1 MVMRSSNWAELLL
14 PTIYNFYDIGRE
26 LRPELRPQIFNV
38 LTSNRADERTVG
50 YGGIAP
56 NAWDNYQ
63 KNGVKGRVDF
73 DKGYTQTYTHEEY
86 VVTFEVERK
95 LLDDDQYGV
104 IAGERARKL
113 GVSATQ
119 KMEMDAASVFN
130 NAFDTSYTGADG
142 KPLCSTTHPR
152 NPNKTGNLVNSGT
165 YSLTK
170 SNLSLV
176 RQAMMATED
185 DAGNIL
191 GMMPNAIMVP
201 PELEDTALEIV
212 NSQQDPDSA
221 NNTINP
227 QQGRF
232 QVIPW
237 HYLTDSNNWF
247 MMDTVWMRESL
258 KWYTRS
264 PLEITV
270 LDQTSTEAVYEAYM
284 RYSYG
289 WDDWRWIYG
298 NQVS

>member
-1 MVMRSSNWAELLL
+1 MPMRSSNWAELLL
-14 PTIYNFYDIGRE
+14 PTIYNWYDIGRT
-26 LRPELRPQIFNV
+26 LRPELRPQIFNI
-38 LTSNRADERTVG
+38 LSSSRADERNVG

-56 NAWDNYQ
+56 DAWNNYEAS
-63 KNGVKGRVDF
+63 GVKSRVDF
-73 DKGYTQTYTHEEY
+73 DKGYEARYTHQEF

-95 LLDDDQYGV
+95 LLDDDQYGIV
-104 IAGERARKL
+104 AGERARKL

-119 KMEMDAASVFN
+119 KMEIDAASVFN
-130 NAFDTSYTGADG
+130 NAFSASYLGADA

-152 NPNKTGNLVNSGT
+152 NPNKTGNLVNAGT
-165 YSLTK
+165 SALTKANVSLT
-170 SNLSLV
+170 
-176 RQAMMATED
+176 RQAMMSTED

-212 NSQQDPDSA
+212 NSLQDPTSA
-221 NNTINP
+221 NNAINP
-227 QQGRF
+227 QAGRF
-232 QVIPW
+232 TVIPW

-258 KWYTRS
+258 KWYERT

-270 LDQTSTEAVYEAYM
+270 ADQTATEAVYEAYM

-298 NQVS
+298 HNVS

>member
-1 MVMRSSNWAELLL
+1 MPMRSSNWAELLL
-14 PTIYNFYDIGRE
+14 PTIYNFYDIGRT
-26 LRPELRPQIFNV
+26 LRPELRPQIFNIQA
-38 LTSNRADERTVG
+38 SSRADERNVG

-56 NAWDNYQ
+56 NAWDNYEAS
-63 KNGVKGRVDF
+63 GVKGRVDF
-73 DKGYTQTYTHEEY
+73 DKGYTATYTHQEY

-95 LLDDDQYGV
+95 LLDDDQYGIV
-104 IAGERARKL
+104 AGERARKL

-119 KMEMDAASVFN
+119 KMEIDAASVFN
-130 NAFDTSYTGADG
+130 NAFSTSYNGADG

-152 NPNKTGNLVNSGT
+152 NPNKTGSLVNAGT
-165 YSLTK
+165 SALTKANVSLT
-170 SNLSLV
+170 

-191 GMMPNAIMVP
+191 GMMPNALMVP

-212 NSQQDPDSA
+212 NSLQDPGSA
-221 NNTINP
+221 NNAINP
-227 QQGRF
+227 QAGRF
-232 QVIPW
+232 TVIPW

-258 KWYTRS
+258 KWYERT

-270 LDQTSTEAVYEAYM
+270 QDQTATEAVYEAYM

-298 NQVS
+298 HNVS